1 MPSKTSTRPP
11 EPPSSAPNIPA
22 PPSPVPAASL
32 SFEDALREYEEVVG
46 QLEAGGVPLET
57 SLSLWKRGEELKNR
71 CEEILREAE
80 LTLQTLVL
88 TDEGELEL
96 EDSE

>member
-1 MPSKTSTRPP
+1 MSSKA
-11 EPPSSAPNIPA
+11 SSRRHETPA
-22 PPSPVPAASL
+22 PASSL
-32 SFEDALREYEEVVG
+32 SFEEALREYEEVVEK
-46 QLEAGGVPLET
+46 LEAGGIALEA
-57 SLSLWKRGEELKNR
+57 SLALWKRGEELKNR

-96 EDSE
+96 QDGE

>member
-1 MPSKTSTRPP
+1 MSPKTSTRRP
-11 EPPSSAPNIPA
+11 EGPA
-22 PPSPVPAASL
+22 PAASL
-32 SFEDALREYEEVVG
+32 SFEEALREYEEVVAK
-46 QLEAGGVPLET
+46 LEAGGIALDA
-57 SLSLWKRGEELKNR
+57 SLALWKRGEELKNR

-96 EDSE
+96 EDGD